1 MYDTNSFPQKTFPNE
16 MNLHVLN
23 AQQEKTRQEK
33 QKKKGA
39 GEKAKRKG
47 LKTWL
52 SALHAQTLEV
62 IILHLE

>member
-1 MYDTNSFPQKTFPNE
+1 MYDTKSFPQKTFPNE

-33 QKKKGA
+33 QNKRGWR
-39 GEKAKRKG
+39 ERKG

>member
-1 MYDTNSFPQKTFPNE
+1 MYDTKSFPQKTFPNE

-23 AQQEKTRQEK
+23 ASKRKQGKKSKT
-33 QKKKGA
+33 KGA

-47 LKTWL
+47 LKTLL